1 MTRSSFP
8 PVQGIPVS
16 AIVFLA
22 LACLLVQ
29 SPSAVSA
36 QETYSKGQSISPAYE
51 GWEQNPDGSF
61 NFLFGYMNRNWL
73 EEPDIPVGV
82 DNSFSPGPADRG
94 QPTHFLPRRNRFV
107 FKVRVPAD
115 WGDKELVWTL
125 TANGETRKHSLRSG
139 SITSLTT

>member
-1 MTRSSFP
+1 MTRSGFP

-22 LACLLVQ
+22 LASLLVQ
-29 SPSAVSA
+29 SPSTVLA

-94 QPTHFLPRRNRFV
+94 QPTHFRAETVSYLRFASQRIGVIRNSYGLSPPTV
-107 FKVRVPAD
+107 KP
-115 WGDKELVWTL
+115 
-125 TANGETRKHSLRSG
+125 RKHSLHSG

>member
-94 QPTHFLPRRNRFV
+94 QH
-107 FKVRVPAD
+107 D
-115 WGDKELVWTL
+115 
-125 TANGETRKHSLRSG
+125 HS
-139 SITSLTT
+139 I